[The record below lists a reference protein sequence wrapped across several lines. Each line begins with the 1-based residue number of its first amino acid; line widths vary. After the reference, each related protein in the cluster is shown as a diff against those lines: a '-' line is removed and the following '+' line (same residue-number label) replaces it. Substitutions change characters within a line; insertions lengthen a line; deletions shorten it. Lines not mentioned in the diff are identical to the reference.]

1 MGSEIS
7 SVVIEPLLGASIITL
22 AIFSIIKENQKEQ
35 TSAKWFA
42 VGATSLTLILIIVN
56 ILMGILV

>member
-7 SVVIEPLLGASIITL
+7 SFVIEPLMGIGIITL
-22 AIFSIIKENQKEQ
+22 AIFSIMKENQGEQ

-42 VGATSLTLILIIVN
+42 IGSVSMTLLLIIV
-56 ILMGILV
+56 GIVMAVLV